1 MFDAIFIR
9 IEPQYIHYIKQ
20 IMEGYEYL
28 GVVSTVN
35 RAEGILTIR
44 VTPDTCREVH
54 EILKHLPIPFQYIS
68 MDCFSS

>member
-1 MFDAIFIR
+1 MADTIFIQ
-9 IEPQYIHYIKQ
+9 IDPQYIHYINQ

-44 VTPDTCREVH
+44 VTPDTYQEVKD
-54 EILKHLPIPFQYIS
+54 ILKQLPIPLIYVS
-68 MDCFSS
+68 MD

>member
-1 MFDAIFIR
+1 MADTIFIQ
-9 IEPQYIHYIKQ
+9 INPQYIHYINQ

-44 VTPDTCREVH
+44 VTPDTYREVRD
-54 EILKHLPIPFQYIS
+54 ILEQLPIPFAYVS
-68 MDCFSS
+68 MD

>member
-1 MFDAIFIR
+1 MADTIFIR
-9 IEPQYIHYIKQ
+9 IDPQYIHYINQ

-44 VTPDTCREVH
+44 VTPDTYQEV
-54 EILKHLPIPFQYIS
+54 EDILKQLPIPFTYVR
-68 MDCFSS
+68 MD